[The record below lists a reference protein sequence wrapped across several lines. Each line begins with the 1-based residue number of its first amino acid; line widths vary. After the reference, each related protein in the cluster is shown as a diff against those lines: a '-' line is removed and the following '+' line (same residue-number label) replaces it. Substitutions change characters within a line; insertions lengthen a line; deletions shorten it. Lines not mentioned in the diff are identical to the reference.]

1 MVQYLGKKKSKIWVE
16 DLNKRF
22 SREDIQMANWHMKKC
37 SISQIIIDMHI
48 KIMRYLLTLVRM
60 AINKMSTNNKC

>member
-1 MVQYLGKKKSKIWVE
+1 MVQYLGKKKAKYGVE